1 MKTFKEYIQE
11 GLTDKM
17 TPKSE
22 EEIRRT
28 FEEKH
33 DADYYDFEETVEKLK
48 ENGVIV
54 KTVYSKS
61 HIITI
66 KMYSITRDNGYGQG
80 WGMGDVVSK
89 KIGEHIA
96 EMLKNCMGEFWV
108 NSTETYKVNSSGGFG
123 NIDIS
128 HIDALLILDKIKKLG
143 I

>member
-33 DADYYDFEETVEKLK
+33 
-48 ENGVIV
+48 
-54 KTVYSKS
+54 
-61 HIITI
+61 
-66 KMYSITRDNGYGQG
+66 
-80 WGMGDVVSK
+80 
-89 KIGEHIA
+89 
-96 EMLKNCMGEFWV
+96 EFWV